1 MAHMEPEVY
10 IIKWLSS
17 TLPSAKY
24 STDYWYKEKVHENV
38 L

>member
-10 IIKWLSS
+10 ITEWLSS

-24 STDYWYKEKVHENV
+24 SADCWYKEKVHENV